1 MLKLF
6 MLNWLFFIK
15 TTKNSYASTLRLANL
30 YLFNKLLY
38 RKFHHLIVYHF
49 QSRSAIARGD
59 MESARSHSSTAR
71 QLSNISVIAGV
82 AFLLVGMLI
91 AGLYW
96 FFGVIPNMSSG
107 PQEYQDWSVLEICR
121 ETKQC
126 KNDLLFNRLCLTFKL
141 VYVSAARNFALLAA
155 IVH

>member
-1 MLKLF
+1 
-6 MLNWLFFIK
+6 
-15 TTKNSYASTLRLANL
+15 
-30 YLFNKLLY
+30 
-38 RKFHHLIVYHF
+38 
-49 QSRSAIARGD
+49 
-59 MESARSHSSTAR
+59 MESARSLSSTAR

-126 KNDLLFNRLCLTFKL
+126 KTDLLFNKLFLTFKL
-141 VYVSAARNFALLAA
+141 VYVSAARNFTLLAA

>member
-1 MLKLF
+1 MDHFGDEPPPPYQSHLGNGNPPYYPPPKY
-6 MLNWLFFIK
+6 
-15 TTKNSYASTLRLANL
+15 TDQPRVASEQSFTNPS
-30 YLFNKLLY
+30 
-38 RKFHHLIVYHF
+38 I
-49 QSRSAIARGD
+49 SRSAIARGD

-126 KNDLLFNRLCLTFKL
+126 KNDLLFNKLFLTFKL

>member
-6 MLNWLFFIK
+6 MLNWLFLYFYK

-38 RKFHHLIVYHF
+38 RKFHHLLVYHF
-49 QSRSAIARGD
+49 QSRSATARGD

-107 PQEYQDWSVLEICR
+107 PQEYQDWSMSYWKSVEKPNNAKTIYFLIGC
-121 ETKQC
+121 
-126 KNDLLFNRLCLTFKL
+126 
-141 VYVSAARNFALLAA
+141 S
-155 IVH
+155 

>member
-1 MLKLF
+1 M
-6 MLNWLFFIK
+6 
-15 TTKNSYASTLRLANL
+15 
-30 YLFNKLLY
+30 LY
-38 RKFHHLIVYHF
+38 RKFHHLLVYHF

-141 VYVSAARNFALLAA
+141 VYVSAARNFALIGCDSSLVFLSVYKWL
-155 IVH
+155 IFT

>member
-1 MLKLF
+1 MDHFGDEPPPPYQPRLGNGNPPYYPPPKY
-6 MLNWLFFIK
+6 
-15 TTKNSYASTLRLANL
+15 TDQPCVASEQSFTNPS
-30 YLFNKLLY
+30 
-38 RKFHHLIVYHF
+38 IVAPGPVRTNEPPPPPDYMNRAIF
-49 QSRSAIARGD
+49 VTMCCFWPTGIFAIMKASESRSAIARGD

-107 PQEYQDWSVLEICR
+107 PQEYQD
-121 ETKQC
+121 
-126 KNDLLFNRLCLTFKL
+126 
-141 VYVSAARNFALLAA
+141 
-155 IVH
+155 